1 MTMHLSHPFVILLLS
16 LVWIGTDGNNNNQM
30 SSSSAIRSATPFKD
44 DDCELLQSAKLV
56 YEQHLAPRA
65 ISDVLRVVV
74 EKINREIEGVQNVQI
89 TWDGST
95 LRQQQN
101 GVGLHH
107 VQTLVERSTT
117 SQQQCFIVPMEIQDT
132 DECTLPPSHEWY
144 HKCHSS
150 AVCINTI
157 GGYECLCPL
166 LNPQHQSIL
175 IEKFQANM
183 KSNSIGTTQQQEWDD
198 SISHPFGNRSLWEV
212 NLPISSDS
220 KITTAVNKC
229 HGEASTKFCCDSDAH
244 SVQGRICRSTFICPM
259 DPCNSTSSP
268 SPCDAKLA
276 TCTRSIHPWDTPN
289 FSCTCPEGYIGNG
302 HACPSTTLTDEDPY
316 SYYLCGCKPI
326 QVDLCAH
333 VSCKEYKHQECVV
346 VKNKP
351 TCVCKKGYTK
361 HHPPKGDCVPE
372 HLPTLRLKCC
382 NPNLVEDCATTNN
395 NNPTVYYQGDYYQEC
410 GVDIINTNSDVEQ
423 DYRSLIIDYSNLH
436 RAGTT
441 TQCFTQVGNYSVTYK
456 YQLATPDDHTTSNN
470 DIISITRTVQVQD
483 VDECAAVGKTD
494 ILPNIRVGGGGCPA
508 VFVAHC
514 DFSAG
519 ATCVNTIGS
528 YTCKCPAYT
537 VGDGFQKIT
546 DYDIADNG
554 STGSFFK
561 PPTGYQGGTGCVDTT
576 KPIIQLLGP
585 NPKLFRIA
593 KIEPLAVAA
602 AVNVKMEHD
611 PLLYN
616 NIVDA
621 QRLIRST
628 YGSQIQSI
636 IDATNG
642 AELCRTE
649 ESSQNSKCVYAF
661 DKTYNDTFDLS
672 SKVVIGNLIRID
684 EDDETN
690 FHWKVPY
697 NVMDAAGNEADT
709 VYRDIIVEEVE
720 LMSLIEKQEQDERDR
735 ERLAAADVEI
745 IKMKKEVKNLSDK
758 LAASQKQQQHQ
769 QKKQCP
775 KCEPPTKVTSS
786 NSCDCQKICTTIR
799 KNNDKLNSDTSCI
812 PPPDT
817 PILSNSMIPTMIQFL
832 QNGLTSSVNQIPA
845 FVGAVMFSLGV
856 CVLLFLRSV
865 WIFVAGKRA
874 NRRNRWNKVLEQ
886 KELALLENSV
896 TYYKSPPIR
905 PEAVNWS
912 TAPSDGS
919 VLSPPPRATR
929 LFSSDAAATIT
940 SPPLITNPDD
950 IFYASLSPITPSRN
964 KSDGI

>member
-1 MTMHLSHPFVILLLS
+1 MTMPFIQPFVLLLLS
-16 LVWIGTDGNNNNQM
+16 LVWIRTDGNNKI
-30 SSSSAIRSATPFKD
+30 SRSISTTPPKD
-44 DDCELLQSAKLV
+44 EDCELLQSAKLV

-74 EKINREIEGVQNVQI
+74 EKINREMDGVTNVQI

-95 LRQQQN
+95 LRQQH

-117 SQQQCFIVPMEIQDT
+117 SQQQCFVVPMEILDT

-150 AVCINTI
+150 SAVCINTI
-157 GGYECLCPL
+157 GSYECLCPL
-166 LNPQHQSIL
+166 LNPEHQSI
-175 IEKFQANM
+175 IMEKFQTNF
-183 KSNSIGTTQQQEWDD
+183 KNNIIGATQQHDWDD
-198 SISHPFGNRSLWEV
+198 FISHPFGNRSLWEI

-220 KITTAVNKC
+220 KTTTANKC

-244 SVQGRICRSTFICPM
+244 SVQGRICRSTFICPI
-259 DPCNSTSSP
+259 DPCSSSSSP
-268 SPCDAKLA
+268 SCDAKLA

-289 FSCTCPEGYIGNG
+289 FICTCPEGYIGNG
-302 HACPSTTLTDEDPY
+302 HTCPPSTTSGDEDH
-316 SYYLCGCKPI
+316 YYLCGCKPI

-333 VSCKEYKHQECVV
+333 VPCKEYKHQECAV

-361 HHPPKGDCVPE
+361 HHPNKGDCVPE
-372 HLPTLRLKCC
+372 HLPTLRVKCC
-382 NPNLVEDCATTNN
+382 NNNLVEDCTANN
-395 NNPTVYYQGDYYQEC
+395 IPTVYYQGDYYQEC

-436 RAGTT
+436 RAGSTT

-456 YQLATPDDHTTSNN
+456 YQLATPYDDNN
-470 DIISITRTVQVQD
+470 PDNNNNGIISIVRTVQVQD
-483 VDECAAVGKTD
+483 VDECAAVGSTND
-494 ILPNIRVGGGGCPA
+494 VLRIRGGGGGCPA

-514 DFSAG
+514 DFHAG

-554 STGSFFK
+554 STGPFFR
-561 PPTGYQGGTGCVDTT
+561 PPTGFQGGTGCVDTT
-576 KPIIQLLGP
+576 KPILQLLGP
-585 NPKLFRIA
+585 NPKLFRVA
-593 KIEPLAVAA
+593 KIEPIATAA
-602 AVNVKMEHD
+602 ANVRVEHD

-642 AELCRTE
+642 AELCRTD
-649 ESSQNSKCVYAF
+649 ESSKNSKCVYAF

-672 SKVVIGNLIRID
+672 SKVVIGNLVWID
-684 EDDETN
+684 DDDETN
-690 FHWKVPY
+690 FRWKVPY

-709 VYRDIIVEEVE
+709 VYRDVIVEEVE
-720 LMSLIEKQEQDERDR
+720 LISLIEKQEQDERER

-745 IKMKKEVKNLSDK
+745 IKMKKEVKILSDK
-758 LAASQKQQQHQ
+758 LAASQKQQQQ

-775 KCEPPTKVTSS
+775 KCEPPTTVTGSS
-786 NSCDCQKICTTIR
+786 SCDCHKICDTIH
-799 KNNDKLNSDTSCI
+799 KNNVKLSGDTSCI
-812 PPPDT
+812 PPPNT
-817 PILSNSMIPTMIQFL
+817 PSLSNSMIRTMIQIL
-832 QNGLTSSVNQIPA
+832 ENGFSSSVNQIPA
-845 FVGAVMFSLGV
+845 FVGAVVFSLGV

-865 WIFVAGKRA
+865 WVFVADKRA

-886 KELALLENSV
+886 EELALLENSV
-896 TYYKSPPIR
+896 TYYKSPPLR
-905 PEAVNWS
+905 PEAANWS
-912 TAPSDGS
+912 AAPSDGS

-929 LFSSDAAATIT
+929 LFSSDAANLTI
-940 SPPLITNPDD
+940 PPLISNPDD
-950 IFYASLSPITPSRN
+950 IYASLSPITPSRN
-964 KSDGI
+964 KSSGIS